1 MDPLGPP
8 QESTGTRIISVK
20 PTSNAVMGN
29 RGKKRIFIDTEFS
42 AFSREPKP
50 ISVGLVTEDG
60 DEFYAELPMET
71 WAEEASEFV
80 WASVVPHLEG
90 GTKVLTAVELTKRLR
105 EWLGRQGEVVLISD
119 APAFDGEILERLYRE
134 EAWPPARP
142 PECRYFGAA
151 SAVPD
156 GIPAEDGTESGDNAA
171 EHHALEDAKRLRTAY
186 QRSLE
191 RGWDGLD

>member
-1 MDPLGPP
+1 M
-8 QESTGTRIISVK
+8 K
-20 PTSNAVMGN
+20 PTSNAVMG
-29 RGKKRIFIDTEFS
+29 KKRVFIDTEFS
-42 AFSREPKP
+42 GFSREPKP

-60 DEFYAELPMET
+60 LDEFYAELPREG
-71 WAEEASEFV
+71 WENEASGFV
-80 WASVVPHLEG
+80 LENVVPHLEG
-90 GTKVLTAVELTKRLR
+90 GAAVLPASELVERLR
-105 EWLGRQGEVVLISD
+105 AWLARQGGEVVLISD

-156 GIPAEDGTESGDNAA
+156 GIPAEDGTEGGGNAA
-171 EHHALEDAKRLRTAY
+171 EHHALEDAKRLRAAY